1 MEYTVSGVELIIK
14 IGVIILPGISQETM
28 QMLASYGP
36 IILMAVVFYF
46 LLYSPQKRE
55 QQRRADML
63 NNLKKGDRII
73 TTGGMYGTI
82 IALDAKKVTL
92 KVAEKVEM
100 DFLRTAVQAYQIEQQ
115 KS

>member
-1 MEYTVSGVELIIK
+1 MSPEMI
-14 IGVIILPGISQETM
+14 

-36 IILMAVVFYF
+36 ILLMVVVFYF
-46 LLYSPQKRE
+46 LLYRPQKKE

-63 NNLKKGDRII
+63 SNLKKGDRVV

-82 IALDAKKVTL
+82 TSLDAKKVTL

-100 DFLRTAVQAYQIEQQ
+100 DFLRTAVQSYQNEQA